1 MLDGDKNHDKKKM
14 ILKSIKN
21 RKVKLTV
28 KLLKHFFRKTNLL
41 HFIQNKSKNIIEY
54 MLKKMIVMSQLL
66 LYK

>member
-1 MLDGDKNHDKKKM
+1 M